1 MAVLANGSP
10 SFSIDFDTN
19 SFLKDG
25 KPFQYVSGSIH
36 SYRVPRA
43 YWQDRLDKIK
53 AAGLN
58 AIQV

>member
-1 MAVLANGSP
+1 MVSGSP
-10 SFSIDFDTN
+10 SFSIDFDLD
-19 SFLKDG
+19 SFIKNG

-43 YWQDRLDKIK
+43 YWQDRLNKMK

-58 AIQV
+58 TIQV